1 VRSTGPENIS
11 GSSKMIHLLN
21 EGTHRDTCSP
31 IHVEMGEILIP
42 SSSSFVTD
50 KLLIEK
56 LGPNKFDF

>member
-1 VRSTGPENIS
+1 
-11 GSSKMIHLLN
+11 MIHLLN